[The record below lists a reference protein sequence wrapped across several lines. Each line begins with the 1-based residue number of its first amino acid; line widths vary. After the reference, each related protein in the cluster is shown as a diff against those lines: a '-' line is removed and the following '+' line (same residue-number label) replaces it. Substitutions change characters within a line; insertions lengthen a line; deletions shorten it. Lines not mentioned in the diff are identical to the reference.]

1 LIAAASSIL
10 LISDWK
16 QRRAPTGHLPRVAI
30 LQHVSQGIIDEGVR
44 GIVDALAENG
54 FVDQKTILLRRYNA
68 ENDMATANAI
78 AKEVTSG
85 QFDLIVTATTISL
98 QSVASANK
106 AGPNNGG
113 RVKHVFGL
121 VSDPFAAGVG
131 ISRENPLD
139 HPKHLTGL
147 GTMQP
152 IRETFDVARKL
163 DPDLKTVGTVWN
175 PAEANSQANLKLARA
190 VSKDLGID
198 LVEATAENS
207 SGVLE
212 AANSLISRGAQA
224 IWIGGDVTVL
234 VSIDS
239 VVAAARRG
247 RIPVF
252 TSVPGNAPKGALFDL
267 GANYYELGRLIGNLG
282 ARVLKGTD
290 PATVPVENVVPQ
302 KVMVNLTALAG
313 LRDHWR
319 LPQDLLASADT
330 VIDAAG
336 THSKAAAVTQPSKK
350 WNVQVVELNN
360 VLDVEET
367 ERGILKGLD
376 ESGLVKG
383 RHYDIQFRNAQG
395 DMATLNGLV
404 DAAIAAGADL
414 LLTLSTPTLQAAIQ
428 RSQGKVPIV
437 FTYVSSAI
445 AAGAGTSDDH
455 HLPFV
460 TGTTLTPPNEEMIA
474 IIRQVLPSARRIGT
488 LFVPSEVNMVFAK
501 DGLVKAAAKAG
512 IEVEA
517 LGVATSSEVPDA
529 ALALMSRNVDALC
542 QIPGNLTAAAFG
554 GIAQAAERKKIPVF
568 AFQTS
573 QAKEGAPVVLARDYF
588 DNGRAAAAM
597 AARVMRGESPAQMP
611 FVPDAKTKLMI
622 NIKAARAVGLN
633 IPAALLAKAAEVIK
647 E

>member
-1 LIAAASSIL
+1 
-10 LISDWK
+10 
-16 QRRAPTGHLPRVAI
+16 
-30 LQHVSQGIIDEGVR
+30 
-44 GIVDALAENG
+44 
-54 FVDQKTILLRRYNA
+54 
-68 ENDMATANAI
+68 
-78 AKEVTSG
+78 
-85 QFDLIVTATTISL
+85 
-98 QSVASANK
+98 
-106 AGPNNGG
+106 
-113 RVKHVFGL
+113 
-121 VSDPFAAGVG
+121 
-131 ISRENPLD
+131 
-139 HPKHLTGL
+139 
-147 GTMQP
+147 
-152 IRETFDVARKL
+152 
-163 DPDLKTVGTVWN
+163 
-175 PAEANSQANLKLARA
+175 
-190 VSKDLGID
+190 
-198 LVEATAENS
+198 
-207 SGVLE
+207 
-212 AANSLISRGAQA
+212 
-224 IWIGGDVTVL
+224 
-234 VSIDS
+234 
-239 VVAAARRG
+239 
-247 RIPVF
+247 
-252 TSVPGNAPKGALFDL
+252 
-267 GANYYELGRLIGNLG
+267 
-282 ARVLKGTD
+282 
-290 PATVPVENVVPQ
+290 
-302 KVMVNLTALAG
+302 
-313 LRDHWR
+313 
-319 LPQDLLASADT
+319 
-330 VIDAAG
+330 
-336 THSKAAAVTQPSKK
+336 
-350 WNVQVVELNN
+350 
-360 VLDVEET
+360 
-367 ERGILKGLD
+367 
-376 ESGLVKG
+376 
-383 RHYDIQFRNAQG
+383 
-395 DMATLNGLV
+395 MATLNGLV